1 MKKKGIVTGI
11 LFVVMLA
18 FVFQTEIS
26 GFFASVRDK
35 AFTAARETT
44 EETASLPEFEETET
58 VSTEP
63 AKEGEAPPVPEDT
76 EATSADVT
84 YKEVSLYFV
93 DENSDELAVET
104 RNVVNQAGLA
114 KTTLQELLTGP
125 ATEALSTYIPAGT
138 TIQSIDIREDGLCT
152 VDFSKE
158 LQTAE
163 LNSTE
168 EKFVIESI
176 LNTLSQFDSVS
187 AVQIRVNG
195 NVVESIAGH
204 WDISK
209 PLTLSE

>member
-1 MKKKGIVTGI
+1 
-11 LFVVMLA
+11 
-18 FVFQTEIS
+18 
-26 GFFASVRDK
+26 
-35 AFTAARETT
+35 
-44 EETASLPEFEETET
+44 
-58 VSTEP
+58 
-63 AKEGEAPPVPEDT
+63 
-76 EATSADVT
+76 
-84 YKEVSLYFV
+84 
-93 DENSDELAVET
+93 
-104 RNVVNQAGLA
+104 
-114 KTTLQELLTGP
+114 
-125 ATEALSTYIPAGT
+125 LSTYIPAGT